1 MPSHAVLLSPQGAHT
16 FSAQNTLDA
25 LEIDLSL
32 MCDVRSTNSGA
43 IFELNMF
50 GHTSLI
56 ILRPSTGSYAFSKSF
71 DERELTLLF
80 RTLHNQVVVL
90 GRS

>member
-1 MPSHAVLLSPQGAHT
+1 
-16 FSAQNTLDA
+16 
-25 LEIDLSL
+25 
-32 MCDVRSTNSGA
+32 MCDVLSTNSGA

-71 DERELTLLF
+71 DKRELALLF
-80 RTLHNQVVVL
+80 RTLHNQMVVL
-90 GRS
+90 GRH